1 MQPVIDW
8 LRGKMANT
16 DQMMMLASL
25 VVIFALLIL
34 VGDILAPL
42 IVAIALA
49 YVMGSVVDMLER
61 FGLPRLL
68 CIAAV
73 GIGALCMVLFL
84 LLAVIPLLTEQI
96 GRLIMQVPELVSDFR
111 ALLHTLQVNY
121 ASWIKPE
128 YVQQLIVA
136 TAGKL
141 QGWGGELFSFSLAS
155 IPGLI
160 TLMIYVVL
168 VPVLVFFMLKD
179 KFQLIAWAQSF
190 LPRERSLLNQVGN
203 EVDVQIGNYI
213 RGKVWETLIVGAAS
227 WLGLW
232 IFGHEYALLLGA
244 LTGISVWIPFV
255 GIALVAV
262 PVVLLSLFQWG
273 WSDVTAYALITYAV
287 IQALDANVL
296 VPWLFSEVVNL
307 HPIAIIVAILV
318 FGSLWGLV
326 GVFIAIPMA
335 ALVQSVLKVLMQSDK
350 AQVETE

>member
-8 LRGKMANT
+8 VRAKLGDT

-25 VVIFALLIL
+25 LVIFALLIL
-34 VGDILAPL
+34 MGDILAPL
-42 IVAIALA
+42 IVAIVLA
-49 YVMGSVVDMLER
+49 YVMDGVVELLEG
-61 FGLPRLL
+61 FQLPRLL
-68 CIAAV
+68 SISIV
-73 GIGALCMVLFL
+73 GLGALCMMLFL
-84 LLAVIPLLTEQI
+84 LLGVIPLLTEQV
-96 GRLIMQVPELVSDFR
+96 GRLIMQVPEHVTNLRTFLH
-111 ALLHTLQVNY
+111 ALQENY
-121 ASWIKPE
+121 AGWIKPE

-136 TAGKL
+136 AAGKL

-179 KFQLIAWAQSF
+179 KLQLIAWAQDF
-190 LPRERSLLNQVGN
+190 LPKERTLLNQVGN

-213 RGKVWETLIVGAAS
+213 RGKVWETLIVGAAT

-232 IFGHEYALLLGA
+232 MFGHEYALLLGA

-287 IQALDANVL
+287 IQILDANVL
-296 VPWLFSEVVNL
+296 VPWIFSEVVNL
-307 HPIAIIVAILV
+307 HPIAIIVAILI

-326 GVFIAIPMA
+326 GVFVAIPMA
-335 ALVQSVLKVLMQSDK
+335 ALVQSVLKILMRSDK
-350 AQVETE
+350 AQAET